1 MAALLPWLPRVHRQ
15 AAARGHSASCRRDP
29 KRGLRH
35 RTLRLPPHAK
45 GSSGNGGLGWIIYLG
60 SPPAILSPCIPHA
73 SSILYLS
80 CISSRARNG
89 THASKYGVSN
99 TAQRRQR
106 PPQPLAH
113 LPCPSRAPP
122 VHLPCTPVHLSR
134 KTLTSCV
141 AGLYRCAQALLKHG
155 GIFPLRHQ
163 VDVAVSNVAWPP
175 SSRFA
180 LDPNAVSRPGLGPA
194 IRIRPDRSNQGL
206 QIPF

>member
-15 AAARGHSASCRRDP
+15 AAARGRSASCRRDP

-45 GSSGNGGLGWIIYLG
+45 GSSGNGSLGWIIYLG

-99 TAQRRQR
+99 AAQRRQR

-113 LPCPSRAPP
+113 LPCTSRAPP
-122 VHLPCTPVHLSR
+122 VHLPCTSRAKLSHR
-134 KTLTSCV
+134 
-141 AGLYRCAQALLKHG
+141 ALLDSTG
-155 GIFPLRHQ
+155 VRRRCSSTAASSLFGIRSTSPSPMSLGRPLR
-163 VDVAVSNVAWPP
+163 ALP
-175 SSRFA
+175 STRM
-180 LDPNAVSRPGLGPA
+180 R
-194 IRIRPDRSNQGL
+194 
-206 QIPF
+206 

>member
-15 AAARGHSASCRRDP
+15 AAARGRSASCRRDP

-45 GSSGNGGLGWIIYLG
+45 GSSGNGSLGWIIYLG

-73 SSILYLS
+73 SSILYPS

-99 TAQRRQR
+99 AAQRRQR

-113 LPCPSRAPP
+113 LPCTSRAPP
-122 VHLPCTPVHLSR
+122 VHLPCTSRAPLAQNSHIVRCLTLPV
-134 KTLTSCV
+134 C
-141 AGLYRCAQALLKHG
+141 AGAAQAR
-155 GIFPLRHQ
+155 RHL
-163 VDVAVSNVAWPP
+163 P
-175 SSRFA
+175 SSASGRRRRLQCRLAALFA
-180 LDPNAVSRPGLGPA
+180 LCPRPECGEPPWIRTSDPNQAL
-194 IRIRPDRSNQGL
+194 
-206 QIPF
+206 PF